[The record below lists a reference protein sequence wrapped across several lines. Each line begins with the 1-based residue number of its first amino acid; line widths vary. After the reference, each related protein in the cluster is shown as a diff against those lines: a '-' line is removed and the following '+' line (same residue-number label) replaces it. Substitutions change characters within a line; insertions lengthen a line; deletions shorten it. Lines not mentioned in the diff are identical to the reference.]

1 MKSECER
8 YSLIL
13 LTSPT
18 IQRIQRTIQR
28 IEKSTSSN
36 YTNLEGQQ
44 GRSQDFSKGGERGE
58 GVAVT
63 MSTSTS
69 CFT

>member
-44 GRSQDFSKGGERGE
+44 GRSQDFSKGGERV

>member
-1 MKSECER
+1 MKGECER

-44 GRSQDFSKGGERGE
+44 GRSQDFSKGGEG

-63 MSTSTS
+63 MSTFTS